1 MFFISGVIIGYGL
14 YLLITD
20 SQEFTKPA
28 LGWLLLTGY
37 TLTLLAFNNNIA

>member
-1 MFFISGVIIGYGL
+1 MSFISGAIIGFGL
-14 YLLITD
+14 FLLITD

-37 TLTLLAFNNNIA
+37 ALTLLAFS